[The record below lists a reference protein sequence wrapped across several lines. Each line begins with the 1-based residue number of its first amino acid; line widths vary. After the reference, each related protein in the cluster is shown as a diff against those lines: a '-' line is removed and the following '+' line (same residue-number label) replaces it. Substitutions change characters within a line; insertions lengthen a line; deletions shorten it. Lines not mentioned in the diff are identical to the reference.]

1 MEQKLNQLKAR
12 LARIADL
19 SGARSVLSWDQQ
31 VMMPVGGAV
40 ARGDQMGT
48 ISGLAHEMFV
58 DEEVGALLDELY
70 QEYAGNAYDSDEVS
84 LVRVARRDYEK
95 RVKIPTDLVVE
106 MAKTAAMG
114 RQAWQQARA
123 ENNFAIFAP
132 LLEKTVGLQ
141 VRLAD
146 ILGSKSGN
154 PYDALL
160 DRFEPGLTFE
170 YIDGVFSGLKKSLVD
185 LIEQIAANR
194 DRVSDD
200 VLKRDYPEAA
210 QIAISSEMA
219 QALGYD
225 FNRGRL
231 DKSAHPFTSGGIHD
245 ARITT
250 RVDDH
255 FLPSCVM
262 AVIHEAGHGMHMQSI
277 DEALYRTGLDTFG
290 LAIAESQ
297 SRFFE
302 NVIGRSRAFWTYW
315 YPKLQATFPH
325 LSDTP
330 METFYKA
337 INKSAPSLI
346 RVEADEVTYGLHIM
360 LRFEIENELI
370 NQRIKVADLPA
381 LWNERMQSYLG
392 VTPPNDTDGV
402 LQDIHWSQGGF
413 GYFPDYL
420 LGSILA
426 SQLWDAFKRE
436 QPDIEERIA
445 CGEFAPLLLWQR
457 EAIMKHGNK
466 FTFPEIAERA
476 TGQSLSWEPY
486 MNYLRAKF
494 GDVYGLRAKGH

>member
-1 MEQKLNQLKAR
+1 MEEKLSQLKTR
-12 LARIADL
+12 LARVSDL
-19 SGARSVLSWDQQ
+19 SGARSVLGWDQQ
-31 VMMPVGGAV
+31 VMMPKGGAE

-58 DEEVGALLDELY
+58 DEHVGALLEDL
-70 QEYAGNAYDSDEVS
+70 QEAFATRDYDSDESS
-84 LVRVARRDYEK
+84 LVRVAMRDYEK
-95 RVKIPTDLVVE
+95 RVKIPTELVVE

-123 ENNFAIFAP
+123 ENNFSIFAP
-132 LLEKTVGLQ
+132 LLERTVALQ
-141 VRLAD
+141 LRLAE
-146 ILGSKSGN
+146 ILGSESGN

-160 DRFEPGLTFE
+160 DRFEPGLTYE
-170 YIDGVFSGLKKSLVD
+170 YIDGVFRGLKTPLVA
-185 LIEQIAANR
+185 LIGQIAAHE
-194 DRVSDD
+194 DHVSDE
-200 VLKRDYPEAA
+200 VLKREFAEAA
-210 QIAISSEMA
+210 QLAISSEMA
-219 QALGYD
+219 TALGYD

-250 RVDDH
+250 RVDER
-255 FLPSCVM
+255 FLPTCVM
-262 AVIHEAGHGMHMQSI
+262 AVIHEAGHGMHMQNI
-277 DEALYRTGLDTFG
+277 GEGLYRTGLDSFG

-302 NVIGRSRAFWTYW
+302 NVVGRSRAFWTYW
-315 YPKLQATFPH
+315 YPKLQAAFPQ

-330 METFYKA
+330 METFYRA

-360 LRFEIENELI
+360 LRFEIENALI
-370 NQRIKVADLPA
+370 NQRVKVSDLPA

-392 VTPPNDTDGV
+392 VTPPDDADGV

-426 SQLWDAFKRE
+426 SQLWESLKRDH
-436 QPDIEERIA
+436 PDIEDRIA
-445 CGEFAPLLLWQR
+445 RGDTAPLLDWQR
-457 EAIMKHGNK
+457 EHIMKHGNK
-466 FTFPEIAERA
+466 FTFPEITERA
-476 TGQSLSWEPY
+476 AGSPLSWEPY
-486 MNYLRAKF
+486 MNYLQTKF
-494 GDVYGLRAKGH
+494 GDVYAL

>member
-1 MEQKLNQLKAR
+1 MEQKIGQLKAR
-12 LARIADL
+12 LTRIADL

-31 VMMPVGGAV
+31 VMMPKGGATT
-40 ARGDQMGT
+40 RGDQMGT

-58 DEEVGALLDELY
+58 DEEVGALLEEL
-70 QEYAGNAYDSDEVS
+70 QQAYSGRDYGADDVS
-84 LVRVARRDYEK
+84 LVRVTMRDYEK

-123 ENNFAIFAP
+123 ENNFSIFAP
-132 LLEKTVGLQ
+132 LLEKTVGLMIQ
-141 VRLAD
+141 LAD
-146 ILGSKSGN
+146 ILGSQSGN

-160 DRFEPGLTFE
+160 DRFEPGLTYE
-170 YIDGVFSGLKKSLVD
+170 YIDGVFSGLKISLVE
-185 LIEQIAANR
+185 LIGQIAVNK
-194 DRVSDD
+194 DRVSDA
-200 VLKRDYPEAA
+200 VLKREYPETA
-210 QIAISSEMA
+210 QLAISTEMA

-231 DKSAHPFTSGGIHD
+231 DKSAHPFTSGGIND

-250 RVDDH
+250 RVDTH
-255 FLPSCVM
+255 FLPACVM
-262 AVIHEAGHGMHMQSI
+262 AVIHEAGHGMHMQNI
-277 DEALYRTGLDTFG
+277 NEALYRTGLDSFG

-315 YPKLQATFPH
+315 YPRLQATFPH

-370 NQRIKVADLPA
+370 NQRVKVAELPA

-392 VTPPNDTDGV
+392 ITPPTDADGV

-426 SQLWDAFKRE
+426 SQLWDAFKRD
-436 QPDIEERIA
+436 QPDIEDQIA
-445 CGEFAPLLLWQR
+445 RGEFAPLLDWQR

-466 FTFPEIAERA
+466 FTFPEITERA
-476 TGQSLSWEPY
+476 TGQPLSWEPY
-486 MNYLRAKF
+486 MIYLRTKF
-494 GDVYGLRAKGH
+494 GDVYGLQGQGN